1 MTDLRTRKDSLQQKT
16 IIERRRLDQAEALLW
31 NSLRLFLVYR
41 VVIAMGLL
49 YLFYS
54 GSGPDFLGQSAP
66 ELFGFVSILYLALTI
81 LSALFWHWRVPGP
94 EHQAY
99 IIVFVDIAS
108 ITLMM
113 HASGGVHSG
122 IGMLIAV
129 SITGGA
135 LIMGGRAALLFA
147 ALASLAVITE
157 QLFSHFTN
165 MPSVRF
171 THAGFL
177 GTVFFATALLTLVL
191 SNRARASE
199 ALAKARAD
207 ELGHM
212 AKINEYIIQ
221 HMRTGVLVL
230 DAEQRI
236 LMMNNPAW
244 HLLGMPEASVGSTLQ
259 AASPELTRRLRQWRR
274 DVTYDPEPFQAY
286 HQGPELKAQFNPL
299 GSRNEGDVLIFL
311 EDTSQIT
318 REALQLKLA
327 SLGRLTASIA
337 HEIRN
342 PLGAISHASQLF
354 GESPELNP
362 ADRRLTEII
371 RTNSA
376 RVNQVI
382 ENVLQISRR
391 NTGNPQP
398 LRLKSWFQELGSEL
412 VKNQGFHP
420 GSLTIHIEPESC
432 SVVADPEQL
441 RQVVTN
447 LCNNARQAIGDPA
460 RLQLQIVGGLT
471 QEYDHPVIDILDNGP
486 GIQPE
491 VAKQIFE
498 PFFTTRNKG
507 TGLGLYLAKELC
519 EINRIRLE
527 YIPGPTGGSCFRLHF
542 ERWTSEEHN
551 R

>member
-1 MTDLRTRKDSLQQKT
+1 MSNLHAHQESLQQKT
-16 IIERRRLDQAEALLW
+16 VIESHRLNQAEALHW
-31 NSLRLFLVYR
+31 NSLRLFLIYR
-41 VVIAMGLL
+41 IIVAIGLL

-54 GSGPDFLGQSAP
+54 GSGPDFLGQSTP
-66 ELFGFVSILYLALTI
+66 KLFGFVTTLYLSLTI
-81 LSALFWHWRVPGP
+81 LSALIWHWRILDP
-94 EHQAY
+94 EPHAY
-99 IIVFVDIAS
+99 LILFVDIAA

-147 ALASLAVITE
+147 SLASLSVIAE
-157 QLFSHFTN
+157 QLYNHFTG
-165 MPSVRF
+165 MPGIRF
-171 THAGFL
+171 SQAGFL
-177 GTVFFATALLTLVL
+177 GSVFFATALLTLVL
-191 SNRARASE
+191 SGRARASE
-199 ALAKARAD
+199 ALAQARAD

-212 AKINEYIIQ
+212 AKINDYVIQ
-221 HMRTGVLVL
+221 HMRTGVLVV
-230 DAEQRI
+230 DADNRI
-236 LMMNNPAW
+236 LMFNNPAW
-244 HLLGMPEASVGSTLQ
+244 HLLGMPTAAVGSSLE
-259 AASPELTRRLRQWRR
+259 AASPQLKRRLHRWRG
-274 DVTYDPEPFQAY
+274 DVTYDPKPFQIQ
-286 HQGPELKAQFNPL
+286 HQGPELKALFNPL
-299 GSRNEGDVLIFL
+299 GNRYEGDVLIFL

-354 GESPELNP
+354 GESPDLGP

-371 RTNSA
+371 KTNSA

-391 NTGNPQP
+391 TPGKPVP
-398 LRLKSWFQELGSEL
+398 IHLKSWLRELTTEL
-412 VKNQGFHP
+412 LKNQDFQSG
-420 GSLTIHIEPESC
+420 TIHQQIEPENC

-447 LCNNARQAIGDPA
+447 LCCNAREAVADAQMLEL
-460 RLQLQIVGGLT
+460 RIVGGVT
-471 QEYDHPVIDILDNGP
+471 QEYEHPVLDILDNGP
-486 GIQPE
+486 GIKPE

-507 TGLGLYLAKELC
+507 TGLGLYIAKELC
-519 EINRIRLE
+519 EINHIRLE

-542 ERWTSEEHN
+542 ERWKAEEQ
-551 R
+551 RR

>member
-1 MTDLRTRKDSLQQKT
+1 MTNLRKQRETLQHRT
-16 IIERRRLDQAEALLW
+16 VMESRRLDQAEALHW

-41 VVIAMGLL
+41 VIFALGLL
-49 YLFYS
+49 YLYYS
-54 GSGPDFLGQSAP
+54 GSPPDFLGRTEPA
-66 ELFGFVSILYLALTI
+66 LFGFVSTFYLGLTI
-81 LSALFWHWRVPGP
+81 LSALLWHWRTPGP
-94 EHQAY
+94 EPQAY
-99 IIVFVDIAS
+99 LILFVDIAA
-108 ITLMM
+108 ITMMM
-113 HASGGVHSG
+113 HASGGIQSG
-122 IGMLIAV
+122 MGMLIAV

-147 ALASLAVITE
+147 ALASLSVIAE
-157 QLFSHFTN
+157 QLYNYFTGL
-165 MPSVRF
+165 SGVRF
-171 THAGFL
+171 SQAGFL

-191 SNRARASE
+191 SGRARASE
-199 ALAKARAD
+199 ALAQARAD

-212 AKINEYIIQ
+212 AKINEYVIQ

-230 DAEQRI
+230 DAENRI
-236 LMMNNPAW
+236 LMINNPAW
-244 HLLGMPEASVGSTLQ
+244 HLLGMPAAAVGSLLA
-259 AASPELTRRLRQWRR
+259 AASPELNRRLRQWRKN
-274 DVTYDPEPFQAY
+274 VTYDPSPFQAM

-354 GESPELNP
+354 SESPDLSK
-362 ADRRLTEII
+362 ADARLTEII
-371 RTNSA
+371 KTNSE

-391 NTGNPQP
+391 SNSDPSPIALQE
-398 LRLKSWFQELGSEL
+398 WIQELGNEL
-412 VKNQGFHP
+412 LKQHGF
-420 GSLTIHIEPESC
+420 SSTTLHIQIDPA
-432 SVVADPEQL
+432 SVQVIADPEQL

-447 LCNNARQAIGDPA
+447 LCNNAREAVAKDQ
-460 RLQLQIVGGLT
+460 QLELRIVGGLT
-471 QEYDHPVIDILDNGP
+471 QEYDHPVVDILDNGP
-486 GIQPE
+486 GIEPE
-491 VAKQIFE
+491 VVKQMFE
-498 PFFTTRNKG
+498 PFFTTRSKG
-507 TGLGLYLAKELC
+507 TGLGLYITKELC

-542 ERWTSEEHN
+542 NRWKSEEEAG
-551 R
+551 

>member
-1 MTDLRTRKDSLQQKT
+1 MDNLRNRRDSLQQKT
-16 IIERRRLDQAEALLW
+16 VIESRRLIQAEALHW
-31 NSLRLFLVYR
+31 NSLRLFLLYR
-41 VVIAMGLL
+41 IIVALGLL

-66 ELFGFVSILYLALTI
+66 HLFGFISSFYIALTI
-81 LSALFWHWRVPGP
+81 LSALLWHWRIPEP

-99 IIVFVDIAS
+99 IIVFVDIAA

-147 ALASLAVITE
+147 ALASLAVIAE
-157 QLFSHFTN
+157 QLFNHFN
-165 MPSVRF
+165 DIADVRF
-171 THAGFL
+171 SQAGFL
-177 GTVFFATALLTLVL
+177 GAVFFATALLTLVL
-191 SNRARASE
+191 SGRARASE

-212 AKINEYIIQ
+212 AKLNDYVIQ

-230 DAEQRI
+230 DADTRI
-236 LMMNNPAW
+236 LMINNPAW
-244 HLLGMPEASVGSTLQ
+244 HLLGMPAAAVGSTLQ
-259 AASPELTRRLRQWRR
+259 AASPELYRRLRQWRT
-274 DVTYDPEPFQAY
+274 DVTYDPEPFQAP
-286 HQGPELKAQFNPL
+286 HQGTELKAQFNPL
-299 GSRNEGDVLIFL
+299 GSRNEGDLLIFL

-354 GESPELNP
+354 GESPDLNP

-371 RTNSA
+371 RTNSE

-391 NTGNPQP
+391 SQSNPMP
-398 LRLKSWFQELGSEL
+398 IRLKPWFQELTLEL
-412 VKNQGFHP
+412 VKNQGFSQSTLH
-420 GSLTIHIEPESC
+420 TQIEPENC
-432 SVVADPEQL
+432 SIIADPEQL
-441 RQVVTN
+441 RQVMNN
-447 LCNNARQAIGDPA
+447 LCNNAREAVGDPSHLEL
-460 RLQLQIVGGLT
+460 RIVGGIT
-471 QEYDHPVIDILDNGP
+471 QEYDHPVVDILDNGP
-486 GIQPE
+486 GIEPE

-507 TGLGLYLAKELC
+507 TGLGLYITKELC
-519 EINRIRLE
+519 EINRIQLQ

-542 ERWTSEEHN
+542 DHWTSEGKA
-551 R
+551 

>member
-1 MTDLRTRKDSLQQKT
+1 MTSLRTRRETLQRRT
-16 IIERRRLDQAEALLW
+16 VLESRRLDQAEALRW

-41 VVIAMGLL
+41 VIVALGLV

-54 GSGPDFLGQSAP
+54 GSPPEFLGRTEPA
-66 ELFGFVSILYLALTI
+66 LFGFVSTFYLGLTI
-81 LSALFWHWRVPGP
+81 LSALLWHWRIAGP
-94 EHQAY
+94 EPQAY
-99 IIVFVDIAS
+99 LILFVDIAA

-113 HASGGVHSG
+113 HASGGIQSG

-147 ALASLAVITE
+147 ALASLSVITE
-157 QLFSHFTN
+157 QLYHHFTGL
-165 MPSVRF
+165 PGVRF
-171 THAGFL
+171 SQAGFL

-191 SNRARASE
+191 SGRARASE
-199 ALAKARAD
+199 ALAQARAD

-212 AKINEYIIQ
+212 AKINEYVIQ

-230 DAEQRI
+230 DAENNI
-236 LMMNNPAW
+236 LMINNPAW
-244 HLLGMPEASVGSTLQ
+244 HLLGMPTAAVGSLLA
-259 AASPELTRRLRQWRR
+259 AASPELSRRLRQWRK
-274 DVTYDPEPFQAY
+274 DVTYDPSPFQAQQ
-286 HQGPELKAQFNPL
+286 QGPELKAHFNPL

-354 GESPELNP
+354 SESPDLSK
-362 ADRRLTEII
+362 ADARLTEII
-371 RTNSA
+371 KTNSE

-391 NTGNPQP
+391 SSSDPSPIALKVWFEELSAELFKQGGFASGN
-398 LRLKSWFQELGSEL
+398 L
-412 VKNQGFHP
+412 
-420 GSLTIHIEPESC
+420 HIQIDPEH
-432 SVVADPEQL
+432 VQVIADPEQL
-441 RQVVTN
+441 RQVITN
-447 LCNNARQAIGDPA
+447 LCNNARESISEDG
-460 RLQLQIVGGLT
+460 QLELRIVGGLI
-471 QEYDHPVIDILDNGP
+471 QEYDYPVVDILDNGP
-486 GIQPE
+486 GIDPE
-491 VAKQIFE
+491 VVKQMFE

-507 TGLGLYLAKELC
+507 TGLGLFITKELC

-542 ERWTSEEHN
+542 TRWKSEDDLG
-551 R
+551 

>member
-1 MTDLRTRKDSLQQKT
+1 MTSLRKRRETLQRRT
-16 IIERRRLDQAEALLW
+16 VLESRRLDQAEALRW

-41 VVIAMGLL
+41 VIVALGLV

-54 GSGPDFLGQSAP
+54 GSPPEFLGRTEPA
-66 ELFGFVSILYLALTI
+66 LFGFVSTFYLGLTI
-81 LSALFWHWRVPGP
+81 LSALLWQWRVSGP
-94 EHQAY
+94 EPQAY
-99 IIVFVDIAS
+99 LILFVDIAA

-113 HASGGVHSG
+113 HASGGIQSG

-147 ALASLAVITE
+147 ALASLSVITE
-157 QLFSHFTN
+157 QLYHHFTGL
-165 MPSVRF
+165 PGARF
-171 THAGFL
+171 SQAGFL

-191 SNRARASE
+191 SGRARASE
-199 ALAKARAD
+199 ALAQARAD

-212 AKINEYIIQ
+212 AKINEYVIQ

-230 DAEQRI
+230 DAENRI
-236 LMMNNPAW
+236 LMINNPAW
-244 HLLGMPEASVGSTLQ
+244 HLLGMPAAAVGSLLA
-259 AASPELTRRLRQWRR
+259 AASPELSRRLRQWRKN
-274 DVTYDPEPFQAY
+274 VTYDPTPFQAQQ
-286 HQGPELKAQFNPL
+286 QGPELKAQFNPL

-311 EDTSQIT
+311 EDTSQVT
-318 REALQLKLA
+318 REALQMKLA

-354 GESPELNP
+354 SESPDLSK
-362 ADRRLTEII
+362 ADARLTEII
-371 RTNSA
+371 RSNSQ

-391 NTGNPQP
+391 SSSDPSP
-398 LRLKSWFQELGSEL
+398 IALKAWFEDLSTELFKQAGFGSSNL
-412 VKNQGFHP
+412 
-420 GSLTIHIEPESC
+420 HIQIDPEY
-432 SVVADPEQL
+432 VQVIADPEQL

-447 LCNNARQAIGDPA
+447 LCNNAKEAISGDG
-460 RLQLQIVGGLT
+460 QLELRIVGGLT
-471 QEYDHPVIDILDNGP
+471 QEYDHPVVDILDNGP
-486 GIQPE
+486 GIEPE
-491 VAKQIFE
+491 VVKQMFE

-507 TGLGLYLAKELC
+507 TGLGLFITKELC

-542 ERWTSEEHN
+542 NRWKSEEEAG
-551 R
+551 

>member
-1 MTDLRTRKDSLQQKT
+1 MANLRDRQDNLQRKT
-16 IIERRRLDQAEALLW
+16 VIESRRLDQAEALHW
-31 NSLRLFLVYR
+31 NSLRLFLIYR
-41 VVIAMGLL
+41 IVIAMGLL

-54 GSGPDFLGQSAP
+54 GSGPDFLGQLAP
-66 ELFGFVSILYLALTI
+66 ELFGFVSILYMALTI
-81 LSALFWHWRVPGP
+81 LSALFWHWRVPEP
-94 EHQAY
+94 ELQAY
-99 IIVFVDIAS
+99 IIVFVDIAA
-108 ITLMM
+108 ITFMM

-135 LIMGGRAALLFA
+135 LIMGGRASLLFA
-147 ALASLAVITE
+147 ALASLAVIAE
-157 QLFSHFTN
+157 QLYNHFN
-165 MPSVRF
+165 GIPGVRF
-171 THAGFL
+171 SQAGFL

-191 SNRARASE
+191 SGRARASE

-212 AKINEYIIQ
+212 AKINEYVIQ

-230 DAEQRI
+230 DADNRI
-236 LMMNNPAW
+236 LMINNPAW
-244 HLLGMPEASVGSTLQ
+244 HLLGMPADAVGSTLQ
-259 AASPELTRRLRQWRR
+259 AASPELSRRLRHWRR
-274 DVTYDPEPFQAY
+274 DVTSDPEPFHAH

-354 GESPELNP
+354 GESPDLTA

-371 RTNSA
+371 RTNSE

-382 ENVLQISRR
+382 ENVLQISRKSS
-391 NTGNPQP
+391 GNPI
-398 LRLKSWFQELGSEL
+398 LIRLKPWFQELTTEL
-412 VKNQGFHP
+412 IKNQGFHE
-420 GSLTIHIEPESC
+420 GTLHTQIEPENC
-432 SVVADPEQL
+432 SIISDPEQL
-441 RQVVTN
+441 RQVITN
-447 LCNNARQAIGDPA
+447 LCNNAREAADSPENLEL
-460 RLQLQIVGGLT
+460 RIVGGLT
-471 QEYDHPVIDILDNGP
+471 QEFDHPVLDIFDNGS
-486 GIQPE
+486 GIEPE

-498 PFFTTRNKG
+498 PFFTTRNAG
-507 TGLGLYLAKELC
+507 TGLGLYITKELC
-519 EINRIRLE
+519 EINSIRLE

-542 ERWTSEEHN
+542 ERWKSEGQT
-551 R
+551 